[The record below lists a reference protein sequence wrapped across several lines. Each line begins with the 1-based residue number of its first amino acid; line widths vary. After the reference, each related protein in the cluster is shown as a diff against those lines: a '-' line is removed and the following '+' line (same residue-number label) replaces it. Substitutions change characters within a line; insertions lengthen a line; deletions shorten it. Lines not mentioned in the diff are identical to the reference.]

1 MCTMIVTK
9 ITTEQKIQKSTAMK
23 TTTTIY
29 VVPYALVLVIAL
41 P

>member
-1 MCTMIVTK
+1 MRTMIVTK

-23 TTTTIY
+23 ATTTIY
-29 VVPYALVLVIAL
+29 VVPYALVLVVAL